1 MIRKVTN
8 EAPGTYGVG
17 VTTPQGEPREPD
29 GTTASHTTNGTPDAS
44 ATPVADLSRSI
55 ATDPGVDP
63 SHVLAVFDLDKTI
76 IDTSASMAYR
86 KPLADRGL
94 ISTADML
101 RMLMMLGNYMISGH
115 DDNSLNTTRDTLVA
129 MVRGR
134 SSDDLA
140 DVAHGALQDVIV
152 PVIYAEAR
160 DLIARHHELGH
171 KVAIITASARVL
183 VSPIADELGADH
195 LIATELAVDDD
206 GLFTGEVPFF
216 CKGPAKV
223 EGLRDL
229 SEADGYDLDA
239 SYAYTDSATD
249 LPLLE
254 AVGHPTAVNPD
265 RALRREAT
273 TRDWPIARF
282 GRTEPLFTLPEHT
295 GAIAGTSA
303 AVALVGTVAA
313 GLLVWLRGREDE

>member
-1 MIRKVTN
+1 MRRRVTN
-8 EAPGTYGVG
+8 VTPGTYGVD

-29 GTTASHTTNGTPDAS
+29 DTHAEN
-44 ATPVADLSRSI
+44 TPVAELIESI
-55 ATDPGVDP
+55 ATDSGADP
-63 SHVLAVFDLDKTI
+63 STVLAVFDLDKTI

-86 KPLADRGL
+86 KPLAERGL
-94 ISTADML
+94 ITTTDML

-129 MVRGR
+129 MIRGR
-134 SSDDLA
+134 SQADLA

-152 PVIYAEAR
+152 PVIYSEAR
-160 DLIARHHELGH
+160 TLIARHHALGH
-171 KVAIITASARVL
+171 HVAIITASARVL
-183 VSPIADELGADH
+183 VTPIADELGADH
-195 LIATELAVDDD
+195 LIATELDVDDD
-206 GLFTGEVPFF
+206 GRFTGEVPFF

-223 EGLRDL
+223 EGLRRL
-229 SEADGYDLDA
+229 AGTEGYDLSV

-254 AVGHPTAVNPD
+254 AVGHPTVVNPD
-265 RALRREAT
+265 RTLRREAT